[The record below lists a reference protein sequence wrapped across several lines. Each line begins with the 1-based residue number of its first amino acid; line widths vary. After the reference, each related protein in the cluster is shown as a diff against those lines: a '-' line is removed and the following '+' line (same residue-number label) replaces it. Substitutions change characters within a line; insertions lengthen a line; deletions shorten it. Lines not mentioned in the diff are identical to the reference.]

1 MGADIQN
8 SSDEVKN
15 LRTSKEIESHLRWLD
30 TFTSAALGILAVAS
44 GIYTYLGVSSLLE
57 DNGAINFLAA
67 MSYSIA
73 VSVGIFVFWSYMM
86 RLLPAM
92 RSFISMLGFTLAMIV
107 GSLSIVAMSSWL
119 NAAALAGSAAVEQ
132 HLDRTVEH
140 YQKDLERAHS
150 IALAGQ
156 NLKRDVDRAK
166 DNFKSLSQLE
176 ADGELSGSAGRG
188 AVFRL
193 LRQKFEELGT
203 LSTQIEQQ
211 RPLIDRAFQE
221 GKDALDIM
229 RSMVVEKGTVEERSL
244 IFAESSVK
252 LSSVITKLRQL
263 SMADSVVRAADDL
276 ASIAILPELDGS
288 TAKIKEAQLKTINSA
303 LEAVS
308 QRAQTLKLAATEV
321 AEMEQPEGIIYR
333 PINRADAVIRYAGSF
348 APSWAGAIAIDLLP
362 AVLVFMLAIA
372 HSAVRSGRDGLG
384 IEETLTLA
392 DLRHAMVAMRDIE
405 QNMSHTDD
413 LIAQRKTSQKKKST
427 GKPDRV
433 SEADEPKPEA
443 KDTPDTE
450 AKS

>member
-1 MGADIQN
+1 MDPENQV

-308 QRAQTLKLAATEV
+308 QRAQTLKLAATAV

-405 QNMSHTDD
+405 QNMSHTDE

>member
-1 MGADIQN
+1 MDPENQV

-156 NLKRDVDRAK
+156 NL
-166 DNFKSLSQLE
+166 
-176 ADGELSGSAGRG
+176 
-188 AVFRL
+188 
-193 LRQKFEELGT
+193 
-203 LSTQIEQQ
+203 
-211 RPLIDRAFQE
+211 
-221 GKDALDIM
+221 
-229 RSMVVEKGTVEERSL
+229 
-244 IFAESSVK
+244 
-252 LSSVITKLRQL
+252 
-263 SMADSVVRAADDL
+263 
-276 ASIAILPELDGS
+276 
-288 TAKIKEAQLKTINSA
+288 
-303 LEAVS
+303 
-308 QRAQTLKLAATEV
+308 
-321 AEMEQPEGIIYR
+321 
-333 PINRADAVIRYAGSF
+333 
-348 APSWAGAIAIDLLP
+348 
-362 AVLVFMLAIA
+362 
-372 HSAVRSGRDGLG
+372 
-384 IEETLTLA
+384 
-392 DLRHAMVAMRDIE
+392 
-405 QNMSHTDD
+405 
-413 LIAQRKTSQKKKST
+413 
-427 GKPDRV
+427 
-433 SEADEPKPEA
+433 
-443 KDTPDTE
+443 
-450 AKS
+450 

>member
-1 MGADIQN
+1 MSAENQPPND
-8 SSDEVKN
+8 DVKN
-15 LRTSKEIESHLRWLD
+15 LRSSKEIVSHLQVLD
-30 TFTSAALGILAVAS
+30 TLTPAALGVLAVAS

-57 DNGAINFLAA
+57 DNGALNFLAA
-67 MSYSIA
+67 TSYSIA
-73 VSVGIFVFWSYMM
+73 VSVGIFIFWSYMM

-92 RSFISMLGFTLAMIV
+92 RNVINVLGFILAMIV
-107 GSLSIVAMSSWL
+107 GSLCIVAMSSWL

-203 LSTQIEQQ
+203 LSSQIGQQ
-211 RPLIDRAFQE
+211 RPLIDQAFQE
-221 GKDALDIM
+221 GKDALDVM

-244 IFAESSVK
+244 IFAEASVK

-288 TAKIKEAQLKTINSA
+288 TAKIKEAQIKTINSA

-308 QRAQTLKLAATEV
+308 QRAETLKNAATEV
-321 AEMEQPEGIIYR
+321 AEM
-333 PINRADAVIRYAGSF
+333 
-348 APSWAGAIAIDLLP
+348 
-362 AVLVFMLAIA
+362 
-372 HSAVRSGRDGLG
+372 
-384 IEETLTLA
+384 
-392 DLRHAMVAMRDIE
+392 
-405 QNMSHTDD
+405 
-413 LIAQRKTSQKKKST
+413 
-427 GKPDRV
+427 
-433 SEADEPKPEA
+433 
-443 KDTPDTE
+443 
-450 AKS
+450 

>member
-1 MGADIQN
+1 
-8 SSDEVKN
+8 
-15 LRTSKEIESHLRWLD
+15 
-30 TFTSAALGILAVAS
+30 
-44 GIYTYLGVSSLLE
+44 
-57 DNGAINFLAA
+57 
-67 MSYSIA
+67 
-73 VSVGIFVFWSYMM
+73 M

-92 RSFISMLGFTLAMIV
+92 WNVINVLGFILAMFV
-107 GSLSIVAMSSWL
+107 GSLCIVAMSSWL

-211 RPLIDRAFQE
+211 RSLIDRAFQE
-221 GKDALDIM
+221 GKDALDVM

-244 IFAESSVK
+244 IFAEASVK

-288 TAKIKEAQLKTINSA
+288 TAKVKEAQLRTINSA

-308 QRAQTLKLAATEV
+308 QRAETLKNAATEV
-321 AEMEQPEGIIYR
+321 AEMEQPEGVIYR
-333 PINRADAVIRYAGSF
+333 PINRADAVIKYADSF
-348 APSWAGAIAIDLLP
+348 APSWAGAVAIDLLP

-372 HSAVRSGRDGLG
+372 HSAVRSGRDGHG
-384 IEETLTLA
+384 IEETLSLA
-392 DLRHAMVAMRDIE
+392 DLQHAIVVIRDIK
-405 QNMSHTDD
+405 QNMVDNDD
-413 LIAQRKTSQKKKST
+413 LIDHPTTSPRKKT
-427 GKPDRV
+427 
-433 SEADEPKPEA
+433 AA
-443 KDTPDTE
+443 
-450 AKS
+450 

>member
-1 MGADIQN
+1 MSRENQLPND
-8 SSDEVKN
+8 DVKN
-15 LRTSKEIESHLRWLD
+15 LRSSKEIETHLKLLD
-30 TFTSAALGILAVAS
+30 TLTPAALGVLAVAS

-57 DNGAINFLAA
+57 DNGALNFLAA
-67 MSYSIA
+67 TSYSIA
-73 VSVGIFVFWSYMM
+73 VSVGIFIFWSYMM

-92 RSFISMLGFTLAMIV
+92 RNVINVLGFILAMIV
-107 GSLSIVAMSSWL
+107 GSLCIVAMSSWL

-203 LSTQIEQQ
+203 LSSQIGQQ
-211 RPLIDRAFQE
+211 RPLIDQAFQE
-221 GKDALDIM
+221 GKDALDVM

-244 IFAESSVK
+244 IFAEASVK

-308 QRAQTLKLAATEV
+308 QRAQT
-321 AEMEQPEGIIYR
+321 
-333 PINRADAVIRYAGSF
+333 
-348 APSWAGAIAIDLLP
+348 
-362 AVLVFMLAIA
+362 
-372 HSAVRSGRDGLG
+372 
-384 IEETLTLA
+384 
-392 DLRHAMVAMRDIE
+392 
-405 QNMSHTDD
+405 
-413 LIAQRKTSQKKKST
+413 
-427 GKPDRV
+427 
-433 SEADEPKPEA
+433 
-443 KDTPDTE
+443 
-450 AKS
+450 

>member
-1 MGADIQN
+1 
-8 SSDEVKN
+8 
-15 LRTSKEIESHLRWLD
+15 
-30 TFTSAALGILAVAS
+30 
-44 GIYTYLGVSSLLE
+44 
-57 DNGAINFLAA
+57 
-67 MSYSIA
+67 
-73 VSVGIFVFWSYMM
+73 
-86 RLLPAM
+86 
-92 RSFISMLGFTLAMIV
+92 MLGFTLAMIV

-405 QNMSHTDD
+405 QNMGHTDE

>member
-1 MGADIQN
+1 MSPENQLPND
-8 SSDEVKN
+8 DVKN
-15 LRTSKEIESHLRWLD
+15 LRSSKEIETHLKLLD
-30 TFTSAALGILAVAS
+30 TLTPAALGVLAVAS

-57 DNGAINFLAA
+57 DNGALNFLAA
-67 MSYSIA
+67 TSYSIA
-73 VSVGIFVFWSYMM
+73 VSVGIFIFWSYMM

-92 RSFISMLGFTLAMIV
+92 RNVINVLGFILAMIV
-107 GSLSIVAMSSWL
+107 GSLCIVAMSSWL

-203 LSTQIEQQ
+203 LSSQIGQQ
-211 RPLIDRAFQE
+211 RPLIDQAFQE
-221 GKDALDIM
+221 GKDALDVM

-244 IFAESSVK
+244 IFAEASVK

-288 TAKIKEAQLKTINSA
+288 TAKIKEAQIKTINSA

-308 QRAQTLKLAATEV
+308 QRAETLKNAATEV
-321 AEMEQPEGIIYR
+321 AEMEQPEGVIYR
-333 PINRADAVIRYAGSF
+333 PINRADAVIKYADSF
-348 APSWAGAIAIDLLP
+348 APSWAGAVAIDLLP

-372 HSAVRSGRDGLG
+372 HSAVRSGRDGHG

-392 DLRHAMVAMRDIE
+392 DLQHAIIAIRDIK
-405 QNMSHTDD
+405 QNMVENDD
-413 LIAQRKTSQKKKST
+413 LINHPTTSPRKKTAAKVK
-427 GKPDRV
+427 RV
-433 SEADEPKPEA
+433 QEAVQARIDAGIETVETVKA
-443 KDTPDTE
+443 
-450 AKS
+450 